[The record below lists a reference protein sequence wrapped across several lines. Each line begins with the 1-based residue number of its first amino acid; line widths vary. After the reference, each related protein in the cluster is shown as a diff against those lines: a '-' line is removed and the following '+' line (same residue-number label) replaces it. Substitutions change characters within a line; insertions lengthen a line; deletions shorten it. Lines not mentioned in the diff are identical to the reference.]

1 MSYKNNG
8 WGNKQTGQHS
18 DFDIKKYIKIFTK
31 RKKLILLTTLVVG
44 VLWSVFVLNFM
55 GSPTYQAQV
64 VLGFEDPRK
73 MGDMTD
79 SRGRS
84 TKENESKARLAR
96 TRVLLANVVKR
107 LNLNV
112 DILTEGLDLDKAIKY
127 VYADRNSIPGYYKL
141 VIHGQNVDVIYS
153 NPEDDI
159 DPRKIATIS
168 VGDTLKINHFTMFP
182 NWEYLKLKDVK
193 EFEFKIREFDRAIED
208 LWNKISYSLDR
219 TRIILTLI
227 VKDKDPERAAL
238 IANTL
243 ADEYIKFNLAMKR
256 RRTEEIMKI
265 LENQLKIAKEDLDK
279 SNERLKKFKE
289 ENPWVVLSNDANMPL
304 TQITNLN
311 NRINSINLKIKDVQ
325 NLLKRIAKVSNFD
338 EKITTYR
345 ELLTYLSSQGFP
357 TAPALEAEFEE
368 LNNERNSIIGNYAP
382 AHPVVKENEK
392 KFKILC
398 SKIEKAAKKFIR
410 SLKAEKQRILKDIE
424 QEKFKLT
431 NLPSKELTLAELT
444 RDRDVKENLY
454 STLLSKYNKAKIA
467 YEVEVPDVFL
477 IDEATPP
484 MRAGK
489 MLFVIKNILLGLI
502 IGFLLGGGLAVV
514 LEFFDKTVQD
524 SHELQKKLPLPIIGN
539 IPFIEVKEPEWE
551 ELEDDVPKQDAKL
564 ITLDYSPT
572 IASEAYRELRTKV
585 LFQNQSK
592 KVSILLITSLGPGE
606 GKSLTISN
614 LAITIAQQKIPTLLI
629 DGDLRRGVL
638 HNEFGDKKRPGLSD
652 FLVSN
657 ATIDYDNLSKIIQQ
671 TMVPN
676 LFLISSGSQ
685 VPNPAEIIGSQRM
698 KDILQVLRGRFG
710 MILIDSAPFQSTPDA
725 AVLANYADAVILVV
739 KAGYTNVEL
748 LGDKVREYQ
757 PIRDKLMGVVLNG
770 VKVNL
775 KKHYYKY
782 SYYNY

>member
-1 MSYKNNG
+1 MAYKDSG
-8 WGNKQTGQHS
+8 WGSQNTSQHS
-18 DFDIKKYIKIFTK
+18 DFDIKKYIKIFLK
-31 RKKLILLTTLVVG
+31 RKKLILLSTLIVG
-44 VLWSVFVLNFM
+44 ALWSLYIINFM
-55 GSPTYQAQV
+55 SSPSYQAQV
-64 VLGFEDPRK
+64 VLGYEDPRK

-112 DILTEGLDLDKAIKY
+112 SIVTEGLEFDKTIKY
-127 VYADRNSIPGYYKL
+127 VQADRNSVPGFYK
-141 VIHGQNVDVIYS
+141 IIIQGKKADVIYY
-153 NPEDDI
+153 NPAEDI
-159 DPRKIATIS
+159 DQHKIATVS
-168 VGDTLKINHFTMFP
+168 VGDTIKLNKFKLLP
-182 NWEYLKLKDVK
+182 NWEYLRLKGVK
-193 EFEFKIREFDRAIED
+193 EFEFSIKDFDRAIES

-219 TRIILTLI
+219 TRIILTLT
-227 VKDKDPERAAL
+227 VKDKDPKRAAL

-265 LENQLKIAKEDLDK
+265 LENQLKIAKKDLDE
-279 SNERLKKFKE
+279 SNARLKKFKE
-289 ENPWVVLSNDANMPL
+289 ENPWVAISTDANTPL
-304 TQITNLN
+304 MQITNLN
-311 NRINSINLKIKDVQ
+311 NQINAIDLKIKDVQ
-325 NLLKRIAKVSNFD
+325 NILQRIRQVNSFD
-338 EKITTYR
+338 ERMTIYR

-357 TAPALEAEFEE
+357 TAPALETEFNE
-368 LNNERNSIIGNYAP
+368 LNAERNSIIGNYAP
-382 AHPVVKENEK
+382 SHPVVKDNEN
-392 KFKILC
+392 KFALLF
-398 SKIEKAAKKFIR
+398 SKIEKASQKFIN
-410 SLKAEKQRILKDIE
+410 SLKAEKRRIQAEID
-424 QEKFKLT
+424 QEKYKLT

-484 MRAGK
+484 MPAGK
-489 MLFVIKNILLGLI
+489 MLFIIKNILMGLL

-524 SHELQKKLPLPIIGN
+524 SDELQKKLPLPIIGN
-539 IPFIEVKEPEWE
+539 IPHIEVKEPEWE
-551 ELEDDVPKQDAKL
+551 DLEDEVPKQDAKL

-585 LFQNQSK
+585 LFQNQNKDIS
-592 KVSILLITSLGPGE
+592 VLLITSLGPGE
-606 GKSLTISN
+606 GKSLTTAN
-614 LAITIAQQKIPTLLI
+614 LAVTIAQQKIPTLLI

-652 FLVSN
+652 FLVSS
-657 ATIDYDNLSKIIQQ
+657 ATIDYENLSKVIQQ

-685 VPNPAEIIGSQRM
+685 VPNPTEIIGSQRM
-698 KDILQVLRGRFG
+698 KDMLQVLRGRFG
-710 MILIDSAPFQSTPDA
+710 MILIDSAPFQATPDA
-725 AVLANYADAVILVV
+725 AVLASFSDAVILVV

-748 LGDKVREYQ
+748 LGEKVQEYQ
-757 PIRDKLMGVVLNG
+757 TIRDKLMGVVLNG

>member
-1 MSYKNNG
+1 MTHKNNG
-8 WGNKQTGQHS
+8 WGSKPAAQHS
-18 DFDIKKYIKIFTK
+18 DFDIKKYLKIFSK
-31 RKKLILLTTLVVG
+31 RKKLILLATVIVG
-44 VLWSVFVLNFM
+44 VLWSVYILNFKS
-55 GSPTYQAQV
+55 SPTYQAQV

-96 TRVLLANVVKR
+96 TRVLLANVVKK

-112 DILTEGLDLDKAIKY
+112 TILTEGLDFNKAIKY
-127 VYADRNSIPGYYKL
+127 VHADRNSIPGYYKL
-141 VIHGQNVDVIYS
+141 VIHGENADVIYS
-153 NPEDDI
+153 NPDDDI
-159 DPRKIATIS
+159 DAKKIASIA
-168 VGDTLKINHFTMFP
+168 VGDTLKLNHFTMLP

-193 EFEFKIREFDRAIED
+193 EFEFRIKEFDRAIES

-219 TRIILTLI
+219 TRIILTLN
-227 VKDKDPERAAL
+227 VKDKDPQRAAL

-265 LENQLKIAKEDLDK
+265 LENQLKIAKKDLDE
-279 SNERLKKFKE
+279 SNNRLKRFKE
-289 ENPWVVLSNDANMPL
+289 ENPWVVLSSDANMPL

-311 NRINSINLKIKDVQ
+311 NQINAINLKIKDIQ
-325 NLLKRIAKVSNFD
+325 NLLQRIKNVNNFD
-338 EKITTYR
+338 EKMTTYR
-345 ELLTYLSSQGFP
+345 ELLTYLSSQNFP
-357 TAPALEAEFEE
+357 TAPALETEFNE
-368 LNNERNSIIGNYAP
+368 LNTERNSIIGNYAP

-392 KFKILC
+392 KFETLF
-398 SKIEKAAKKFIR
+398 SKIEKASQKYIS
-410 SLKAEKQRILKDIE
+410 SLNAEKKRIMKDIN

-484 MRAGK
+484 MPAGK
-489 MLFVIKNILLGLI
+489 MMFIIKNILMGLL
-502 IGFLLGGGLAVV
+502 IGLFLGGGLAVV

-524 SHELQKKLPLPIIGN
+524 SDELQKKLPLPIIGN

-551 ELEDDVPKQDAKL
+551 ELEDEVPKQDAKL

-585 LFQNQSK
+585 LFQNQNK
-592 KVSILLITSLGPGE
+592 DVSVILVTSLGPGE
-606 GKSLTISN
+606 GKSLTTAN

-685 VPNPAEIIGSQRM
+685 VPNPTEIIGSQRM
-698 KDILQVLRGRFG
+698 KDVLQVLRGRFG

-725 AVLANYADAVILVV
+725 AVLANFAEAVILVV
-739 KAGYTNVEL
+739 KAGFTNVEL
-748 LGDKVREYQ
+748 LGEKVQEYQ
-757 PIRDKLMGVVLNG
+757 PIREKLMGVVLNG